1 MWSNTNIVQLVSL
14 TSATITS
21 SYAWMVSDWKGE
33 SFSFMAHVESG
44 KNRLANHFFDLRHR
58 QTWLL
63 SSEDWQWRGQRLLR
77 LVSLTSATIT
87 SSYA

>member
-1 MWSNTNIVQLVSL
+1 
-14 TSATITS
+14 
-21 SYAWMVSDWKGE
+21 MVSDWKGE

-77 LVSLTSATIT
+77 LVSFIT
-87 SSYA
+87 SSYAASSRDVSNVFCVCFSCFNLLVV